1 MPKVKNSVVTRRR
14 HKKILK
20 LARGDRGAKSKL
32 YRIAKEQVMKS
43 LSYAYRDRRVR
54 KRDFRK
60 LWIARINAAARLN
73 GISYSRLMNGLRL
86 AGVEINRKN
95 LADLAIHDV
104 SAFNQLVEMAKNRQD
119 ACPAASFGRGKNN
132 FFAS

>member
-1 MPKVKNSVVTRRR
+1 MPRVKNSVVTRRR

-20 LARGDRGAKSKL
+20 LARGYRGAKSKL
-32 YRIAKEQVMKS
+32 YRVAKEQVMKS

-95 LADLAIHDV
+95 LADIAVHDA
-104 SAFNQLVEMAKNRQD
+104 SAFNQLVEIAKNR
-119 ACPAASFGRGKNN
+119 
-132 FFAS
+132 

>member
-1 MPKVKNSVVTRRR
+1 MPRVKNSVVTRRR

-20 LARGDRGAKSKL
+20 LARGYRGAKSKL
-32 YRIAKEQVMKS
+32 YRVAKEQVMKS

-95 LADLAIHDV
+95 LADIAVYDA
-104 SAFNQLVEMAKNRQD
+104 SAFNQLVEIAKNR
-119 ACPAASFGRGKNN
+119 
-132 FFAS
+132 